1 MEAHGLLLNKR
12 MGWRTVLTWLSVL
25 LPMSLAAQPAD
36 LQLTQ
41 ISSIG
46 SIVDIANAG
55 DGSDRLFL
63 VRQAGT
69 IFVMDKGRQETAVF
83 LSIQDRVTDFSQE
96 QGLLSVAFAPDYG
109 DTGYFYVWYTALS
122 GGTVLSRF
130 QVSEDP
136 NVADPDSE
144 EILLIVTQPFDNHNG
159 GRLRF
164 GPDGMLYLGLGD
176 GGGSFDPEDNGQDG
190 STLLGKLIRIDVD
203 PAHGT
208 YAIPPDN
215 PFVGNGS
222 VRDEIWALGLRN
234 PWRISFDRQTGD
246 LFIADVGQNRLEEVN
261 VQPSTSPGGE
271 NYGWDIMEGSECS
284 GGGDGC
290 VQAGLTLPVAEYDH
304 DLGCSITGGEVYRG
318 TTYPNM
324 DGTYFYGDF
333 CSGRIWGLR
342 RDGDGW
348 TDTVLAE
355 TPHNIVTF
363 GLDEDGNVYLSNQ
376 FGGVFLL
383 SDGEPVSEGFEINAG
398 LNDAWFS
405 PVTAGQGFFIV
416 VLPDT
421 KIVFLAWFTYD
432 VGRPPEGATAILGEP
447 GHRWLTAQG
456 PYSGDTATLDLYVSS
471 GGVFDS
477 ALPAV
482 GPPEKVGTMTI
493 TWSDCEAGLVEYEIT
508 SLGLS
513 GEIPI
518 ERIVPDNVALCEAL
532 Q

>member
-1 MEAHGLLLNKR
+1 MLFSNPARWPIAL
-12 MGWRTVLTWLSVL
+12 VWLSVL
-25 LPMSLAAQPAD
+25 LPMKVTAEPID
-36 LQLTQ
+36 LQLTE
-41 ISSIG
+41 ISNLG
-46 SIVDIANAG
+46 SIVDITNAG

-69 IFVMDKGRQETAVF
+69 ILVLDKDRERPSVF
-83 LSIQDRVTDFSQE
+83 LNIQGRVSNFAEE
-96 QGLLSVAFAPDYG
+96 QGLLSATFAPDYE
-109 DTGYFYVWYTALS
+109 DTGYFYVWFTGS
-122 GGTVLSRF
+122 GGGMVLSRF

-144 EILLIVTQPFDNHNG
+144 EILLVVPQPFDNHNG
-159 GRLRF
+159 GRVRF

-176 GGGSFDPEDNGQDG
+176 GGGAFDPDNNAQDG
-190 STLLGKLIRIDVD
+190 GTLLGKLIRIDVD
-203 PAHGT
+203 PVRGR

-215 PFVGNGS
+215 PFAGNES

-246 LFIADVGQNRLEEVN
+246 LYIADVGQNRLEEVN
-261 VQPSTSPGGE
+261 VQPSSSKGGE
-271 NYGWDIMEGSECS
+271 NYGWDIMEGSQCT
-284 GGGDGC
+284 GGGAGC
-290 VQAGLTLPVAEYDH
+290 SQAGLTLPVTEYDH

-318 TTYPNM
+318 AAYPNL

-342 RDGDGW
+342 RDGENW
-348 TDTVLAE
+348 TESLLAE
-355 TPHNIVTF
+355 TPHNIATF
-363 GLDEDGNVYLSNQ
+363 GLDEDGNVYVSSQ

-383 SDGEPVSEGFEINAG
+383 SDGEPVQEGFGINAG
-398 LNDAWFS
+398 LNDAWYS
-405 PVTAGQGFFIV
+405 PATAGQGFFIM

-421 KIVFLAWFTYD
+421 QVVFLAWFTYD
-432 VGRPPEGATAILGEP
+432 VERPPDDTPAILGEP

-477 ALPAV
+477 ALPEV
-482 GPPEKVGTMTI
+482 GPPTRVGTMTI
-493 TWSDCEAGLVEYEIT
+493 TWSDCEAGLVTYELT
-508 SLGLS
+508 SPARA